1 MQQFSNKVILALNR
15 TKLSPDWLVS
25 MCELGTSQTKLVA
38 KLKPGETFGELAL
51 IRNTC
56 ERTATCIALQNN
68 TTLRVH
74 KRRDPVEIERVK
86 KGLEVPAKEGLIPF
100 LPRLYENGFHS
111 ASISC
116 RS

>member
-1 MQQFSNKVILALNR
+1 
-15 TKLSPDWLVS
+15 

-86 KGLEVPAKEGLIPF
+86 KGLEVEEVTVESGEYIV
-100 LPRLYENGFHS
+100 REVDTVYQY
-111 ASISC
+111 ISKTLHVFFFYYGIL
-116 RS
+116 